1 MSIRQS
7 INQEKGNEMFDM
19 SNYVDVAER
28 IRQFRAQYPTGSL
41 QPSDPSKP
49 FEIVTIRDGVHFV
62 VYVAAAYRTPDDPRP
77 GIGVAW
83 EKFPG
88 DSSFTRDS
96 ELMNAET
103 SAWGRAIVAALAADT
118 QKIATVEEIRNRQ
131 SDRHPDQKPSPVRAV
146 EKKESITTPKP
157 TGSISQKQ
165 IGLLMKLGRER
176 GLDSGGILDVA
187 KDVLGMPDLA
197 SIGDLSSRDGSAVIK
212 HLLDGSAA

>member
-1 MSIRQS
+1 
-7 INQEKGNEMFDM
+7 MFDM

-41 QPSDPSKP
+41 QPADPAKP

-62 VYVAAAYRTPDDPRP
+62 VYCAAAYRTPDDPRP
-77 GIGVAW
+77 GIGLAW

-118 QKIATVEEIRNRQ
+118 QKIASVEEIRNRQ
-131 SDRHPDQKPSPVRAV
+131 P
-146 EKKESITTPKP
+146 EKKESPVRVIEDRPQPEKIPAPKGS
-157 TGSISQKQ
+157 GSISQKQ
-165 IGLLMKLGRER
+165 IGLIMKLGRER
-176 GLDSGGILDVA
+176 GLDSGGILDLA
-187 KDVLGMPDLA
+187 KDVIGLPDLV
-197 SIGDLSSRDGSAVIK
+197 SVGDLSSRDGSSLIK